1 MTTFAS
7 LDVVE
12 VTTDQVREGSG
23 GVSSKRSSP
32 PRYISFPKD
41 LDITTDPTSE
51 SGFKML
57 PYLKLNISEIKR
69 DQGLPATGPGTTDS
83 DATARSIASGSAEA
97 VSALTSPIGLG
108 FISAAIASRLN
119 AGVAVTAIT
128 GAAGAAAGEYG
139 DAAISSIL
147 GLSKDDSIGNKF
159 KSRLENFG
167 VRRNVEDIKTQ
178 IILPM
183 PENIGVAYDQQYL
196 EAGMTQALGL
206 PGLATQAFAARQGG
220 APIKALEPYAL
231 ELATSLAQNIPGV
244 GSNADRILFFGSTGL
259 VVNPQLEMLFTSSAL
274 RRFVLDFK
282 LTPKNKDD
290 SLRLFSTDYRTGI
303 ISALKYY
310 SAPEIPNNLSTGRY
324 FIPPAQFELEFYRGG
339 NYKNQSLFKTKK
351 CVLTSVSVD
360 YTPNG
365 YITHEDG
372 SPAQISLQLNFVET
386 SIISRSDYL
395 NGKVR

>member
-23 GVSSKRSSP
+23 DRSSP

-41 LDITTDPTSE
+41 LDITSDPTSE

-69 DQGLPATGPGTTDS
+69 DQGIPATGPGTVDQ
-83 DATARSIASGSAEA
+83 DAAARSIAAGSGEA
-97 VSALTSPIGLG
+97 VSAITSPIGLG
-108 FISAAIASRLN
+108 FISAGLAAALGGGVITTAV
-119 AGVAVTAIT
+119 AG
-128 GAAGAAAGEYG
+128 GAGAAIGEYG
-139 DAAISSIL
+139 DSAISSIL
-147 GLSKDDSIGNKF
+147 GLQKDDSIGNKF
-159 KSRLENFG
+159 KSRLEGFG

-206 PGLATQAFAARQGG
+206 PGLVAQAFAARQGG
-220 APIKALEPYAL
+220 AAPIKSLEPYAL
-231 ELATSLAQNIPGV
+231 ELATSLAQNVPGV
-244 GSNADRILFFGSTGL
+244 GSNADRILFFGTTGL

-282 LTPKNKDD
+282 LTPKNKED
-290 SLRLFSTDYRTGI
+290 SLRLFSKDYRTGI

-339 NYKNQSLFKTKK
+339 NYKNESLFKTKK

-372 SPAQISLQLNFVET
+372 SPAQISMQLNFVET